1 MKPSLVAIIVNACCR
16 SSWIVALTGLALG
29 ALSAFYTGQHFA
41 ITTDSINL
49 IAPDLPWRRNKAT
62 FDQAF
67 PGENLAIVVVVDGET
82 PELAEWGATR
92 LAARLAADA
101 APFESVERPDGGPF
115 FARNGLLLLPLADV
129 RTAMD
134 RLIASQGFL
143 GPLAADPTLRGVM
156 DTLDLALEGVRRGET
171 TLAKLER
178 PLAGLADALER
189 VTQGKPAFFSWRS
202 LIAGRAPDTRETRR
216 FILVRPK
223 LDYGALAP
231 GARASRAIRAAALA
245 LDLGPATG
253 VRVRLTGQVQLE
265 DEEFATLTQHLWL
278 MSFGTLGAVLLM
290 LWLAV
295 RSFRIIACIVITT
308 LVGLFVTAGLGLFA
322 EGRFNVISVAFVP
335 LFVGLGIDF
344 GIQFSVRYRA
354 ERLVHRELREALT
367 AAGASVGGALALAAS
382 AIAVGFC
389 AFLPTS
395 YVGASELGVIA
406 GAGMVIAFALSI
418 TLLPALLMLARP
430 GAEADEIGFA
440 ALAPLDRYLVNRRR
454 RVLAIAGLAAVLC
467 STLLPLVRFDFN
479 PLHLRSPRVESMSTL
494 TDLLAEPDET
504 PNTIDVLTPS
514 LTAADELASH
524 LAALPEVD
532 HALTLSSF
540 VPTDQPAKLAL
551 VKDASDLLD
560 LTLNPLKVKPAP
572 SDAEVGQSLART
584 ADALR
589 RTAQGAETPAAA
601 DARRLAAALDTLA
614 RAAPALRARAAET
627 LIRPLGIVL
636 DQVRAAL
643 EGEAVTL
650 RSLPPNLVRDWRAAD
665 GRARIEVY
673 PKGDSN
679 DNRTL
684 ERFTAAVRTLAPNAT
699 GTPVAIIEA
708 GRTVVSAFVQAG
720 IWSLAA
726 ITFLLVIVL
735 RRIRDVIL

>member
-1 MKPSLVAIIVNACCR
+1 MRDRRQSCRGAGYVEQVPPRAEASTDLSPTQHRTAAPVTPPLIARIVNACCR
-16 SSWIVALTGLALG
+16 GTWIVALVGLALG
-29 ALSAFYTGQHFA
+29 ALSALYTVQHFA

-49 IAPDLPWRRNKAT
+49 ISPDLPWRRNKAT

-67 PGENLAIVVVVDGET
+67 PGESLAIVVVVDGAT
-82 PELAEWGATR
+82 PELAEWDAAR
-92 LAARLAADA
+92 LAARLAADS
-101 APFESVERPDGGPF
+101 APFKSVERPDGGQF

-156 DTLDLALEGVRRGET
+156 GTLDLALEGVRRGET
-171 TLAKLER
+171 TLAKLAR

-223 LDYGALAP
+223 LDYAALAP
-231 GARASRAIRAAALA
+231 GARASSAIRAAALA
-245 LDLGPATG
+245 LDLGPAAG

-278 MSFGTLGAVLLM
+278 MSIGTLGAVLLM

-295 RSFRIIACIVITT
+295 RSLRIIACIVITT
-308 LVGLFVTAGLGLFA
+308 LVGLFLTAGLGLLA

-354 ERLVHRELREALT
+354 ERLIHRDLREALT
-367 AAGASVGGALALAAS
+367 AAGASVGGALALAAA

-430 GAEADEIGFA
+430 GTEADEIGFA
-440 ALAPLDRYLVNRRR
+440 ALAPLDRYLVSRRR
-454 RVLAIAGLAAVLC
+454 RVLATAGVAALLC
-467 STLLPLVRFDFN
+467 ATLLPLVRFDFN
-479 PLHLRSPRVESMSTL
+479 PLHLRSPKVESMSTSREFE
-494 TDLLAEPDET
+494 DIYDRM
-504 PNTIDVLTPS
+504 
-514 LTAADELASH
+514 
-524 LAALPEVD
+524 
-532 HALTLSSF
+532 
-540 VPTDQPAKLAL
+540 
-551 VKDASDLLD
+551 
-560 LTLNPLKVKPAP
+560 
-572 SDAEVGQSLART
+572 GQLMNFAFG
-584 ADALR
+584 L
-589 RTAQGAETPAAA
+589 TPAALA
-601 DARRLAAALDTLA
+601 DMPWVPLADLSETDDAYVVKAELPGVNEDLVNVQLQDRELVIGGRFPSPRAATARVTAPAATAA
-614 RAAPALRARAAET
+614 RAAPASSSSGPT
-627 LIRPLGIVL
+627 CP
-636 DQVRAAL
+636 
-643 EGEAVTL
+643 VTSTPT
-650 RSLPPNLVRDWRAAD
+650 RSPPSS
-665 GRARIEVY
+665 
-673 PKGDSN
+673 P
-679 DNRTL
+679 
-684 ERFTAAVRTLAPNAT
+684 TA
-699 GTPVAIIEA
+699 
-708 GRTVVSAFVQAG
+708 S
-720 IWSLAA
+720 
-726 ITFLLVIVL
+726 
-735 RRIRDVIL
+735 